1 MRALRETQ
9 EEFAAALLGG
19 GAHRFD
25 RRLQVYRNNVFVSL
39 LQALADVYPV
49 LVRLVGRDYFDQAA
63 RRFVRDHASRSG
75 NLHDFGSEL
84 PGFLGRLPEA
94 KSLPYL
100 PDVAALEW
108 AWHEA
113 FHAGDAPALDA
124 ARLASLPESAIASLH
139 FRLHPAA
146 RLVASPYPVLAIWE
160 ANIEGAPEGGE
171 ISLDA
176 GPDKLLVTR
185 RGLERVIERL
195 TPGEFGLL
203 YALATGES
211 LADACEASASAEPG
225 IDLEAAMARF
235 VAGRVVTDFHS
246 QRANK

>member
-63 RRFVRDHASRSG
+63 RRFVREHPSRSG

-84 PGFLGRLPEA
+84 SGFLGRLPEA

-108 AWHEA
+108 AWHEV
-113 FHAGDAPALDA
+113 FHAGEAPALDA
-124 ARLASLPESAIASLH
+124 ARLATLPESAAAGLRC
-139 FRLHPAA
+139 RLHPAA

-160 ANIEGAPEGGE
+160 ANVEGAPEDGE
-171 ISLDA
+171 IRLDA
-176 GPDKLLVTR
+176 GPDRLLVMR
-185 RGLERVIERL
+185 RELERVIERL

-203 YALATGES
+203 YALASGGP
-211 LADACEASASAEPG
+211 LAEACEAAACAEPG

-246 QRANK
+246 E

>member
-25 RRLQVYRNNVFVSL
+25 SRLQVYRNNVFVSL

-63 RRFVRDHASRSG
+63 RRFVRQHPSRSG

-84 PGFLGRLPEA
+84 PGFLAGLPEA
-94 KSLPYL
+94 ASLPYL
-100 PDVAALEW
+100 SDVAALEW

-124 ARLASLPESAIASLH
+124 ARLAALPESAVASLR

-160 ANIEGAPEGGE
+160 ANVEGAPEGGE
-171 ISLDA
+171 IRLDA
-176 GPDKLLVTR
+176 GPDRLLVMR
-185 RGLERVIERL
+185 RELERVIERL

-203 YALATGES
+203 YALASGES
-211 LADACEASASAEPG
+211 LADACGAAAAAEPG
-225 IDLEAAMARF
+225 IDLQAAMARF
-235 VAGRVVTDFHS
+235 VAGRVVTEFLP
-246 QRANK
+246 QRAEQ

>member
-63 RRFVRDHASRSG
+63 RRFVREHPSRSG

-94 KSLPYL
+94 ASLPYL

-113 FHAGDAPALDA
+113 FHAADAPALDA
-124 ARLASLPESAIASLH
+124 ARLATLSESAAGSLRC
-139 FRLHPAA
+139 RLHPAA
-146 RLVASPYPVLAIWE
+146 RLLASPYPVLAIWE
-160 ANIEGAPEGGE
+160 ANIEDAPEGGE

-176 GPDKLLVTR
+176 GPDRLLVTR
-185 RGLERVIERL
+185 RELERVIERL
-195 TPGEFGLL
+195 TPGEYGLL
-203 YALATGES
+203 RALASGAS
-211 LADACEASASAEPG
+211 LADACEAAVAAEPR

-246 QRANK
+246 QRDKP

>member
-9 EEFAAALLGG
+9 KEFATALLGG

-63 RRFVRDHASRSG
+63 RRFVREHPSRSG
-75 NLHDFGSEL
+75 NLHAFGREL
-84 PGFLGRLPEA
+84 PGFLGGLPEA
-94 KSLPYL
+94 TSLPYL

-124 ARLASLPESAIASLH
+124 ARLANLPQSAVGRLR

-176 GPDKLLVTR
+176 GPDWLLVTR
-185 RGLERVIERL
+185 RNFERVIEGL
-195 TPGEFGLL
+195 TSGE
-203 YALATGES
+203 YALLAALASGAT
-211 LADACEASASAEPG
+211 LADACEAAVAAGPG
-225 IDLEAAMARF
+225 IDLETAMARF
-235 VAGRVVTDFHS
+235 VAGRVVTDFRS
-246 QRANK
+246 P

>member
-63 RRFVRDHASRSG
+63 RRFVREHPSRSG
-75 NLHDFGSEL
+75 NLHDFGGAL
-84 PGFLGRLPEA
+84 PGFLGNLPEA
-94 KSLPYL
+94 DSLPYL

-113 FHAGDAPALDA
+113 FHAEDAPALDA
-124 ARLASLPESAIASLH
+124 ARLATVPESAVGGLRC
-139 FRLHPAA
+139 RLHPAA

-176 GPDKLLVTR
+176 GPDRLLVTR
-185 RGLERVIERL
+185 RELERVIERL
-195 TPGEFGLL
+195 TPGEYGLL
-203 YALATGES
+203 RALALGAS
-211 LADACEASASAEPG
+211 LADACQAAAAAEPR

-235 VAGRVVTDFHS
+235 VAGRVITDFHS
-246 QRANK
+246 QRDKQ

>member
-9 EEFAAALLGG
+9 EEFAAALLGR

-39 LQALADVYPV
+39 MQALADVYPV

-63 RRFVRDHASRSG
+63 RRFVREHPSRSG

-84 PGFLGRLPEA
+84 PGFLGGLPEA

-113 FHAGDAPALDA
+113 FHAGDAPALDP
-124 ARLASLPESAIASLH
+124 ARLAALPERAISSVR

-160 ANIEGAPEGGE
+160 ANLEGAPEGGE
-171 ISLDA
+171 IRLDA
-176 GPDKLLVTR
+176 GPDRLLVAR
-185 RGLERVIERL
+185 RELERVIEPL

-203 YALATGES
+203 YALASGEP
-211 LADACEASASAEPG
+211 LAEACEAAASAEPG

-246 QRANK
+246 E

>member
-1 MRALRETQ
+1 MNEESRSATAEGAAIMRALRETQ

-63 RRFVRDHASRSG
+63 RRFVREHPSRSG

-94 KSLPYL
+94 ASLPYL

-113 FHAGDAPALDA
+113 FHAGDAPALEA
-124 ARLASLPESAIASLH
+124 ARRSGESWASGGRDARERAARVAVLLAIA
-139 FRLHPAA
+139 
-146 RLVASPYPVLAIWE
+146 VVLI
-160 ANIEGAPEGGE
+160 GVG
-171 ISLDA
+171 
-176 GPDKLLVTR
+176 
-185 RGLERVIERL
+185 
-195 TPGEFGLL
+195 
-203 YALATGES
+203 
-211 LADACEASASAEPG
+211 
-225 IDLEAAMARF
+225 F
-235 VAGRVVTDFHS
+235 VLGRWSAGRVGTRRCASVWWEASSAT
-246 QRANK
+246 RAD

>member
-9 EEFAAALLGG
+9 EEFAAALLGN

-25 RRLQVYRNNVFVSL
+25 RRLQVYRNNVFASL
-39 LQALADVYPV
+39 IQALADVYPV
-49 LVRLVGRDYFDQAA
+49 LARLVGRDYFDQAA
-63 RRFVRDHASRSG
+63 RRFVRQHPSRSG

-84 PGFLGRLPEA
+84 PGFLAGLPEA
-94 KSLPYL
+94 ASFPYL
-100 PDVAALEW
+100 SDVAALEW

-124 ARLASLPESAIASLH
+124 ASLASLPESAIADLRV
-139 FRLHPAA
+139 RLHPAA

-160 ANIEGAPEGGE
+160 ANIGGAPETGE
-171 ISLDA
+171 IRLDA

-185 RGLERVIERL
+185 KELERVIERL

-203 YALATGES
+203 YALASGES
-211 LADACEASASAEPG
+211 LADACAAAAAAEPG

-235 VAGRVVTDFHS
+235 VAGRVVTEFHP
-246 QRANK
+246 QRAGQ